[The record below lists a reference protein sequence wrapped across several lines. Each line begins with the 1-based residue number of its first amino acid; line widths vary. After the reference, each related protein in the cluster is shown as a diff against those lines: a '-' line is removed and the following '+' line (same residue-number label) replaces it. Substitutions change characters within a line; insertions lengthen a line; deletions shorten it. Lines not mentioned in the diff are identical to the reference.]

1 MTTYII
7 INPDQV
13 YPFAQDIKEG
23 LEKSDSTGKVLIL
36 TAVQKLKKF
45 PLQKR
50 TSLFS
55 PKYEIHQVMYY
66 QKLRKLFYSSLK
78 YTPSLRWDTS

>member
-1 MTTYII
+1 MTTYVI

-36 TAVQKLKKF
+36 TAVQQLKKF

-55 PKYEIHQVMYY
+55 PK
-66 QKLRKLFYSSLK
+66 LK
-78 YTPSLRWDTS
+78 YTRSCITKSCANCFILV